1 MRTIGYPV
9 FLRNSFVR
17 EPNGSPIYGVSW
29 DGAESP
35 TLTRTD
41 SSIGMTANAGVDM
54 GAVTN
59 DFDGAD
65 IFKDITEVTDDLG
78 NVFVRIPKFYI
89 EKTAVGNARTWR
101 ISKRPFGNAYLP
113 YCFRNKS
120 GAILPYVDV
129 GKYNAGLSSGSA
141 LTSASGVYPL
151 ISKSIVDFRN
161 YAKANGANYHQLD
174 IHIVDLLQTL
184 FIIEFA
190 TLNSQAVMYGWANG
204 RYDANDLATLTE
216 TGVNRIALLNAKAD
230 AFTVGTPI
238 GIGSTQGGNQVCYG
252 RTITSIGVNDDA
264 GSGKRYITFDGE
276 PVNVSTGNFLYNV
289 GWKSGFSSGILAKSG
304 SIGSNSTGKFPCAY
318 RGIENPWG
326 SIYEF
331 VDGVN
336 VNNNQAWVSK
346 YQEDYSSNLFAI
358 PYEQLSYIS
367 ASADGYI
374 SQMGYDSNLPFAN
387 FPTNV
392 TGGNY
397 DKYYADYYYQN
408 VGQRIARVGGWYSI
422 PHAGLFSWSLVSD
435 SSAMSVA
442 YGGRLCRKAGG

>member
-1 MRTIGYPV
+1 MDYSKLLLMSVRKADV
-9 FLRNSFVR
+9 F
-17 EPNGSPIYGVSW
+17 GVSW

-54 GAVTN
+54 EAVTN

-151 ISKSIVDFRN
+151 ISKNIDNFRN

-190 TLNSQAVMYGWANG
+190 TLNSQSIMAGWING
-204 RYDANDLATLTE
+204 RYSATDLAVLTE
-216 TGVNRIALLNAKAD
+216 TGVTRIALPNATA
-230 AFTVGTPI
+230 ALYAVGQPI
-238 GIGSTQGGNQVCYG
+238 SVGSTRGGNQVCYG

-264 GSGKRYITFDGE
+264 GSGNRYITFDGE

-304 SIGSNSTGKFPCAY
+304 SIGSNSTGKFPCMY
-318 RGIENPWG
+318 RGIENPFG
-326 SIYEF
+326 NVYQF
-331 VDGVN
+331 VDGIN
-336 VNNNQAWVSK
+336 INNNQAWTTK
-346 YQEDYSSNLFAI
+346 YTEDYASNLFAS

-367 ASADGYI
+367 GSADGYV
-374 SQMGYDSNLPFAN
+374 SQMGHDSNLQFLDLPIVAS
-387 FPTNV
+387 
-392 TGGNY
+392 GEKL
-397 DKYYADYYYQN
+397 KYYSDYYYQAT
-408 VGQRIARVGGWYSI
+408 GQRVALVGGNWFLGSA
-422 PHAGLFSWSLVSD
+422 AGLFSWDLSNA
-435 SSAMSVA
+435 SSGANVLL
-442 YGGRLCRKAGG
+442 GGRLCRKAGG

>member
-1 MRTIGYPV
+1 MSR
-9 FLRNSFVR
+9 
-17 EPNGSPIYGVSW
+17 
-29 DGAESP
+29 

-41 SSIGMTANAGVDM
+41 SSIGMTQCRCRYGSR
-54 GAVTN
+54 TN

-151 ISKSIVDFRN
+151 VNKNIVNFRN

-204 RYDANDLATLTE
+204 RYEINDLATLTE
-216 TGVNRIALLNAKAD
+216 TGVNRIALLNAKAA
-230 AFTVGTPI
+230 AFTVGEPI
-238 GIGSTQGGNQVCYG
+238 GIGSTHGGNEVC
-252 RTITSIGVNDDA
+252 
-264 GSGKRYITFDGE
+264 
-276 PVNVSTGNFLYNV
+276 
-289 GWKSGFSSGILAKSG
+289 
-304 SIGSNSTGKFPCAY
+304 
-318 RGIENPWG
+318 
-326 SIYEF
+326 
-331 VDGVN
+331 
-336 VNNNQAWVSK
+336 
-346 YQEDYSSNLFAI
+346 
-358 PYEQLSYIS
+358 
-367 ASADGYI
+367 
-374 SQMGYDSNLPFAN
+374 
-387 FPTNV
+387 
-392 TGGNY
+392 
-397 DKYYADYYYQN
+397 
-408 VGQRIARVGGWYSI
+408 
-422 PHAGLFSWSLVSD
+422 
-435 SSAMSVA
+435 
-442 YGGRLCRKAGG
+442 